1 MWKKV
6 RFMVIFIKHQ
16 KKCQNN
22 ENPKFLMTKKTG
34 NKSNRFRKQYLNI

>member
-16 KKCQNN
+16 KKCQNK
-22 ENPKFLMTKKTG
+22 ENSKFLMTKKQVTKVTG
-34 NKSNRFRKQYLNI
+34 LENIS

>member
-22 ENPKFLMTKKTG
+22 GNSKFLMTKKQVTKVTDLE
-34 NKSNRFRKQYLNI
+34 NTS